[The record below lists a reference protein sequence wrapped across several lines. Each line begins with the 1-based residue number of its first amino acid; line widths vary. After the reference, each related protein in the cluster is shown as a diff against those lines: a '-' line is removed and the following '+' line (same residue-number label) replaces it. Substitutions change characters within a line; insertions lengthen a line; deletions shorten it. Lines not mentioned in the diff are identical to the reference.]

1 MSITASPLAVPVPRA
16 TRRTASTII
25 GVVRTCRPW
34 QWTKQVFVLAA
45 PGAAGSFRDLAE
57 VLHVLVAVAAFCLAA
72 SAGYLFND
80 ARDYLADREHPRKR
94 FRPIAAGIVPV
105 RLAYAACL
113 LLIAGAITLAWTG
126 DSWRLAGIVAG
137 YVALSLSYTAHF
149 KHVAVLD
156 VVTVASLFVVRAI
169 GGAVAVNVAITHWF
183 FIVVTVGSLYLVA
196 GKREAE
202 MAAAGDSAGDTRR
215 ILREYSLSYLTMMR
229 TVSLAALLTSYTGWA
244 LSRDELSQHAFP
256 WFAVSLFPFMVAV
269 LRYALRLD
277 KGLGEEP
284 EDIIR
289 EDTPLMIAGLVMVAL
304 MVLGTYLP

>member
-1 MSITASPLAVPVPRA
+1 MGSSVSSLAVPVSSA
-16 TRRTASTII
+16 TRRAFSTIK
-25 GVVRTCRPW
+25 GLVRTCRPW
-34 QWTKQVFVLAA
+34 QWSKQVFVLAA
-45 PGAAGSFRDLAE
+45 PGAAGSFRDLSE
-57 VLHVLVAVAAFCLAA
+57 VLHVLIAVAAFCLAA

-80 ARDYLADREHPRKR
+80 ARDYRADREHPRKR

-105 RLAYAACL
+105 RLAYVTCVL
-113 LLIAGAITLAWTG
+113 LTAGAIALSWAG
-126 DSWRLAGIVAG
+126 DSWKLAGIVAG
-137 YVALSLSYTAHF
+137 YVALSLSYTAYF

-156 VVTVASLFVVRAI
+156 VVTVASLFVIRAI

-183 FIVVTVGSLYLVA
+183 FIVVTVGSLYLVS

-229 TVSLAALLTSYTGWA
+229 TVSLAALITSYTGWA
-244 LSRDELSQHAFP
+244 LGRDELSHHSFP
-256 WFAVSLFPFMVAV
+256 WFAVSLFPFIVAV

-289 EDTPLMIAGLVMVAL
+289 EDAPLLVAGLAMVAL
-304 MVLGTYLP
+304 VALGTYLP

>member
-1 MSITASPLAVPVPRA
+1 MSMTVTSLAVPVPAA
-16 TRRTASTII
+16 TRRAVSTVT
-25 GVVRTCRPW
+25 GLVRTCRPW

-45 PGAAGSFRDLAE
+45 PGAAGSFRDFAE
-57 VLHVLVAVAAFCLAA
+57 VLHVLIAVAAFCLAA

-80 ARDYLADREHPRKR
+80 ARDFRADREHPRKR

-105 RLAYAACL
+105 GLAYATSVV
-113 LLIAGAITLAWTG
+113 LIAGAIGLAWSG
-126 DSWRLAGIVAG
+126 DSWKLAGIVAG
-137 YVALSLSYTAHF
+137 YVALSLSYTAYF

-202 MAAAGDSAGDTRR
+202 MAAAGDSPGDTRR

-229 TVSLAALLTSYTGWA
+229 TVSLAALITSYTGWA
-244 LSRDELSQHAFP
+244 LSRDELSTHQFP
-256 WFAVSLFPFMVAV
+256 WFAVSLFPFIVAV

-289 EDTPLMIAGLVMVAL
+289 EDAPLMLAGLAMVAL
-304 MVLGTYLP
+304 VALGTYLP